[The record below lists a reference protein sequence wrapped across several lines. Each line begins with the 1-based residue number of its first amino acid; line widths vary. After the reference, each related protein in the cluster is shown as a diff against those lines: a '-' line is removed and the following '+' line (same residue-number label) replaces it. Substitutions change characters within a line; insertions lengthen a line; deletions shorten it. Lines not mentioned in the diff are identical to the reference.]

1 MVYFFSMLFIIGY
14 TFASI
19 YIIFDSIV
27 INVVLFL
34 SGAILSL
41 IICFSCNSIIKLIKD
56 DSNRK
61 IIIIVF
67 NCLCL
72 PKMKLILDTEN
83 THFHIEK
90 KTKQNENGCCESF
103 RLFIINDYKN
113 LVGIDLDE
121 SNIKQKPAKIF
132 YFFNNIDIGKYDY
145 IQLTNVLNNFI
156 GSSGEYSNPL
166 FFDINFYIKK
176 NEYKYRY
183 DCISHYMKFSEHFFT
198 YHLDNPEYI
207 SCIPICFIIFL
218 IILNFAT
225 IFITILLILKD
236 TYFIRILVV
245 FPIINIIFFILY
257 IIYKHCFVN
266 IFRIDCIYSRKFDK
280 VFIGLVKYN
289 KKEYINT
296 FEYQIDN
303 ISRFILEE
311 EEYYKKS
318 NFNLKV
324 IFKNNKS
331 QQICIIKNKTQK
343 GLEGL
348 AYLLNER
355 ININLNN
362 RDSNE
367 LIYS

>member
-183 DCISHYMKFSEHFFT
+183 DCISHYMKFSE
-198 YHLDNPEYI
+198 L
-207 SCIPICFIIFL
+207 FL
-218 IILNFAT
+218 HIILAIQN
-225 IFITILLILKD
+225 I
-236 TYFIRILVV
+236 YHV
-245 FPIINIIFFILY
+245 FPFVLLFF
-257 IIYKHCFVN
+257 
-266 IFRIDCIYSRKFDK
+266 
-280 VFIGLVKYN
+280 
-289 KKEYINT
+289 
-296 FEYQIDN
+296 
-303 ISRFILEE
+303 
-311 EEYYKKS
+311 
-318 NFNLKV
+318 
-324 IFKNNKS
+324 
-331 QQICIIKNKTQK
+331 
-343 GLEGL
+343 
-348 AYLLNER
+348 
-355 ININLNN
+355 
-362 RDSNE
+362 
-367 LIYS
+367 